1 MEQQQIADRNPT
13 VDNEIQSKN
22 NEESQETTR
31 KQEEEHPLPLM
42 ALNHVSRVCRSVKDS
57 VDFYTKVL
65 GFVLI
70 ERPQSFDFEGAW
82 LFNYGVGIHLMQ
94 SEEEDNFGVRGGNKD
109 DDHLDPLDNHISF
122 QCEDMEAI
130 EERLKVLGVKYMR
143 RTLEEEENG
152 ESIEQLFFND
162 PDGFMI
168 EICNCENI
176 KVVPTGSSGRI
187 KLPAGRH
194 NPPLELNDDKK

>member
-1 MEQQQIADRNPT
+1 MEKEIADRKAT
-13 VDNEIQSKN
+13 VGNEVQEN
-22 NEESQETTR
+22 NDGESEEITERESTR
-31 KQEEEHPLPLM
+31 KEEEHPLPLM

-94 SEEEDNFGVRGGNKD
+94 SEDEDNGVRLGDK
-109 DDHLDPLDNHISF
+109 DHLDPLDNHISF
-122 QCEDMEAI
+122 QCEDMEAM
-130 EERLKVLGVKYMR
+130 EERLKELEVKYMR
-143 RTLEEEENG
+143 RTLDEENG

-168 EICNCENI
+168 EICNCENL
-176 KVVPTGSSGRI
+176 KVVPAGSSGRI
-187 KLPAGRH
+187 RLPAGRH
-194 NPPLELNDDKK
+194 NPPLESNGQK

>member
-1 MEQQQIADRNPT
+1 MEKEIADRKAT
-13 VDNEIQSKN
+13 VINEVQEN
-22 NEESQETTR
+22 NDGESEEITERESTR
-31 KQEEEHPLPLM
+31 KEEEHPLPLM

-94 SEEEDNFGVRGGNKD
+94 SEDEDNGVRQGDK
-109 DDHLDPLDNHISF
+109 DHLDPLDNHISF
-122 QCEDMEAI
+122 QCEDMEAM
-130 EERLKVLGVKYMR
+130 EERLKELGVKYMR
-143 RTLEEEENG
+143 RTLDEENG
-152 ESIEQLFFND
+152 ELIEQLFFND

-168 EICNCENI
+168 EICNCENL
-176 KVVPTGSSGRI
+176 KVVPAGSSGRI
-187 KLPAGRH
+187 RLPAGRH
-194 NPPLELNDDKK
+194 NPPLESNGQK